1 MAQTPLPNTVLT
13 ESAEKMGH
21 KHEHLRGDQACDP
34 FCITHPD
41 TDWRTCIAHAEKI
54 GLGTSKYELIEV
66 K

>member
-1 MAQTPLPNTVLT
+1 
-13 ESAEKMGH
+13 MGH
-21 KHEHLRGDQACDP
+21 KHEHLHGDQAHDP